1 MGIGIILLL
10 CRLPCWI
17 DRIDSMEIKLT
28 DKSHEKKL
36 IDKFHE
42 INRIGMYHIGIHH
55 ILSKPEVC
63 TKAVVVI
70 YP

>member
-1 MGIGIILLL
+1 
-10 CRLPCWI
+10 
-17 DRIDSMEIKLT
+17 MEIKLT